1 MNFKLVF
8 KIVGRVLVLVAM
20 SMLVPLAVAVL
31 YGESPAPF
39 LWTILFLGIIGVL
52 LSAIPA
58 SRQFY
63 EREGFFT
70 VGMIWILMGFAGA
83 LPFYLSGEFAS
94 FVDCLFESC
103 SGFTTTGATILTD
116 IESHSRGILFWR
128 SLTHWLGGMGV
139 LVLTTALIP
148 SLDHVGTE
156 FEQGRTQAESPGPV
170 FSKLV
175 PKQSQTSKI
184 QYGIYCALTLVE
196 VLCLKIAG
204 MPLYDAFIHAF
215 SSAGTGGFSNRNA
228 SVGAYNSVAIDV
240 IITVF
245 ILLFSINFAVFFLIL
260 CRKVKEA
267 LSSDE
272 LRFFLVVV
280 ALSTLLI
287 TADIRPLYAS
297 VWESL
302 RYAAFQVA
310 SIIST
315 TGFATADYVLWP
327 QTSQAIL
334 ILLMFCGACAG
345 STGGGIKCSRVLVL
359 LRAVRREIHRII
371 HPNQVEVVKLDG
383 KVMDEETL
391 HTITT
396 FVGCYLLV
404 LLGAALIIS
413 LDGGSFAV
421 SFSSALTCISNVGP
435 GLEAVGPSGNFAAF
449 SALSKLTMSFT
460 MIIGRL
466 EIFPI
471 LVLFSRSAWSRN

>member
-8 KIVGRVLVLVAM
+8 KIVGRVMLLVTLAMLIPLVV
-20 SMLVPLAVAVL
+20 SILF
-31 YGESPAPF
+31 GESPAPF
-39 LWTILFLGIIGVL
+39 FWSILLLGAAGII
-52 LSAIPA
+52 LSSIPA
-58 SRQFY
+58 SKQFY

-70 VGMIWILMGFAGA
+70 VGMIWMLMGFAGA

-148 SLDHVGTE
+148 SLGIRSHYL
-156 FEQGRTQAESPGPV
+156 TQAESPGPV

-240 IITVF
+240 IITIF
-245 ILLFSINFAVFFLIL
+245 ILLFSINFAVYFLVL
-260 CRKVKEA
+260 SRKVKEA
-267 LSSDE
+267 LSGDE

-280 ALSTLLI
+280 ALSILLI
-287 TADIRPLYAS
+287 TLDIRSLYS
-297 VWESL
+297 SIWESL

-315 TGFATADYVLWP
+315 TGFATADYAFWP
-327 QTSQAIL
+327 QTSQTIL
-334 ILLMFCGACAG
+334 VVLMFCGACAG

-359 LRAVRREIHRII
+359 LRAIRREIHRII

-383 KVMDEETL
+383 KVMDEGTL

-396 FVGCYLLV
+396 FVGAYLLV

-460 MIIGRL
+460 MIVGRL

-471 LVLFSRSAWSRN
+471 LVLFSRSAWRRN